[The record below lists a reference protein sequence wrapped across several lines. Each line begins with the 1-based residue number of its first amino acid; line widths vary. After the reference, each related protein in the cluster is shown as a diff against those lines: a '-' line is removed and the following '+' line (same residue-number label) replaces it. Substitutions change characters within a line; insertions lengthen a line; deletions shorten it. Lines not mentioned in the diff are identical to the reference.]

1 MNSMV
6 IEDSADTLRRLA
18 LKVRKDL
25 VRLYPPV
32 RWDRKNRGLFSLENG
47 NGDYRFFDEEFTGAC
62 GVASYMLQLLARRHD
77 IELQLTGT
85 DYHFWCQLPAQR
97 HDSGFGRV
105 VDATF
110 SQFDEEVPVYIGK
123 PLEEPHETFE
133 EIAFGGDAKT
143 LLRKYP
149 DVQNPFSKYH
159 APVIQKWLRS
169 L

>member
-1 MNSMV
+1 MSLTP
-6 IEDSADTLRRLA
+6 EDSAETLRHLA
-18 LKVRKDL
+18 IRVRKDL
-25 VRLYPPV
+25 IRLYPPV
-32 RWDRKNRGLFSLENG
+32 RWDRKNRNLFSLLDG
-47 NGDYRFFDEEFTGAC
+47 NYRFFDDDFTGAC
-62 GVASYMLQLLARRHD
+62 GVASYMLQLLARRYD
-77 IELQLTGT
+77 VELELTGT
-85 DYHFWCQLPAQR
+85 DHHFWCHVPSL
-97 HDSGFGRV
+97 GRV

-133 EIAFGGDAKT
+133 EIAFGGEAKT

>member
-1 MNSMV
+1 MSLTT
-6 IEDSADTLRRLA
+6 EDSAVLLKRLA
-18 LKVRKDL
+18 NRVRKDL

-32 RWDRKNRGLFSLENG
+32 VWDRKNRDLFPLLI
-47 NGDYRFFDEEFTGAC
+47 GDYRFFNEDFAGAC

-77 IELQLTGT
+77 IELELTGT
-85 DYHFWCQLPAQR
+85 DCHFWCQVPAL
-97 HDSGFGRV
+97 GRV

-123 PLEEPHETFE
+123 PLEQPHETFE
-133 EIAFGGDAKT
+133 IAFGGQAKA